1 MEGYNMYEGELSVW
15 RNLMEDGTQSLSE
28 EQYVKA
34 EKYYS
39 QALILAHQLS
49 VPEIIAF
56 TLRLL
61 ATVRVRLG
69 FLEMAEEG
77 FQSALRICQELRNAK
92 GTAEAWAGL
101 ASVSFKRGKFQTACK
116 EYEEAIAIYPTSSP
130 PLRLGMLFADLG
142 QVYATLA
149 EWNKALNAYE
159 KAQEICRVNGFQKGE
174 GELDILIGELCFRQ
188 KKKVEATKNLKHACW
203 VFLQISDIV
212 ALTNALQ
219 YLALLYFEQ
228 NEMRSAFE
236 CQQRAVAL
244 SLKFDS
250 KQVFSESCF
259 FLSKIEQNINLF
271 EEAKYYLEV
280 SIQFYPEH
288 DLELAL
294 RYQSLANLLL
304 LSMDYSQAE
313 HYYLKSLSLYETLG
327 EELHIGEVYE
337 ALGALKETRDISRES
352 CEKIEEDHVEYRTKG
367 GFPLEAMIR
376 LAEFYEERR
385 NYKNALEC
393 YWRALKMGRD
403 AEIKTDWIEVRVQK
417 VSRNIRRKKSG
428 Y

>member
-1 MEGYNMYEGELSVW
+1 MYEGELSVW
-15 RNLMEDGTQSLSE
+15 RNLMEDGTQCLGE

-69 FLEMAEEG
+69 YLELSEEG
-77 FQSALRICQELRNAK
+77 FQSALHICQEVENAK
-92 GTAEAWAGL
+92 GMAEAWSGL
-101 ASVSFKRGKFQTACK
+101 ASVSVKRGMFQAACT
-116 EYEEAIAIYPTSSP
+116 EYEQAIAIYPTTSP
-130 PLRLGMLFADLG
+130 PLRLGMLYADLG

-149 EWNKALNAYE
+149 DWSKARSAYAQ
-159 KAQEICRVNGFQKGE
+159 AQEICRANGFLKGE
-174 GELDILIGELCFRQ
+174 GELDVLIGELCFQQ
-188 KKKVEATKNLKHACW
+188 KQKVEAIKSLQHACW
-203 VFLQISDIV
+203 VFIQIFDIIS
-212 ALTNALQ
+212 LTNALQ

-244 SLKFDS
+244 CLKFD
-250 KQVFSESCF
+250 KKHLFSESCF
-259 FLSKIEQNINLF
+259 FLSKIEQSIDLL
-271 EEAKYYLEV
+271 EEAKYYLEL
-280 SIQFYPEH
+280 SIQFYPEQ
-288 DLELAL
+288 DFELAL

-304 LSMDYSQAE
+304 LTMDFPKAE
-313 HYYLKSLSLYETLG
+313 LCYLKSLSLYETLG
-327 EELHIGEVYE
+327 DELHIGEVCE
-337 ALGALKETRDISRES
+337 ALTVLKETRENGANKEEVEVHS
-352 CEKIEEDHVEYRTKG
+352 KIQG
-367 GFPLEAMIR
+367 GFPIEALIR

-385 NYKNALEC
+385 NYRNALEC
-393 YWRALKMGRD
+393 YWRALEMGRD
-403 AEIKTDWIEVRVQK
+403 AEIKTEWIEARVQK
-417 VSRNIRRKKSG
+417 VSKNIRRKRSL